1 MVRKI
6 SKGYRHFVIMVM
18 WQSVLCLILVCI
30 SGCVQKSASNSTA
43 VPDGISGTLN
53 KSSIKEYLSEKS
65 IVHSLGEASG
75 VTGYNVQTPAYIP
88 EGLLH
93 TDKYVLTKIKIE
105 DGFTYSVLQIWVWP
119 YDSSVTLSFL
129 QDPSLDGLGLGGG
142 TYSEINGLPGLEKY
156 TAGDKPKLSLY
167 WKTSS
172 MAYLV
177 TGILDGPLNE
187 DTLRNIAASV
197 PD

>member
-1 MVRKI
+1 
-6 SKGYRHFVIMVM
+6 MVM
-18 WQSVLCLILVCI
+18 WQSALCLILVCI
-30 SGCVQKSASNSTA
+30 SGCVQKSGSNSTA

-65 IVHSLGEASG
+65 IVYSLEEASG
-75 VTGYNVQTPAYIP
+75 VIGYNIQTPTYIP
-88 EGLLH
+88 DGFLH
-93 TDKYVLTKIKIE
+93 TDNYVLTKIRIE
-105 DGFTYSVLQIWVWP
+105 DGFTYSVLQIWVWSE
-119 YDSSVTLSFL
+119 DSSVTYSFL
-129 QDPSLDGLGLGGG
+129 QDPSLDGIGGG
-142 TYSEINGLPGLEKY
+142 TDSEINGLPGLEKY
-156 TAGDKPKLSLY
+156 TEGDNTRDKPKLSLY

-177 TGILDGPLNE
+177 TGILNGPLNE